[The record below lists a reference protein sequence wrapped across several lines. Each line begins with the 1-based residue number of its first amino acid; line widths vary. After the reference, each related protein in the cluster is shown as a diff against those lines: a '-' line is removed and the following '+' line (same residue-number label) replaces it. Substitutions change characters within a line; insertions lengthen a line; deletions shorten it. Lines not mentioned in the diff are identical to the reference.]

1 MGGEENVRARVVGE
15 PDSMTC
21 VTTCSFESLEWLE
34 GQHSC
39 ELVAFTDSKRLALTL
54 SMKM

>member
-15 PDSMTC
+15 PDNMTC

-39 ELVAFTDSKRLALTL
+39 ELVAVSALLQTL
-54 SMKM
+54 RGSH